1 MINQVENSEKHYL
14 VVKIYVTFFLHF
26 GKYHVLSSN
35 DAFGFLQ
42 VREVMAGVMASV
54 YLMPLIKVTE
64 LVSAILLLIGRTAPL
79 GAIIIFP
86 VTLNIFLYHA
96 FLGPQQLPMVAV
108 MLIFNIFLLF
118 AYHKK
123 YLPIIS
129 K

>member
-1 MINQVENSEKHYL
+1 MKIAIIIVRVLLGLMYLFASVVYFINYTPEAPKLSADQT
-14 VVKIYVTFFLHF
+14 TF
-26 GKYHVLSSN
+26 
-35 DAFGFLQ
+35 
-42 VREVMAGVMASV
+42 MAGVMASV

-108 MLIFNIFLLF
+108 MLIFNLFLLF

>member
-1 MINQVENSEKHYL
+1 MKIAIIIVRVLLGLMYLFASVVYFINYTPEAPKLSADQT
-14 VVKIYVTFFLHF
+14 TF
-26 GKYHVLSSN
+26 
-35 DAFGFLQ
+35 
-42 VREVMAGVMASV
+42 MAGVMSSV